1 MKNVSVCTGTYKYV
15 PVHTEQWHGIN
26 SIYWYVLVHT
36 SMYQYILVCTRINW
50 IMNMS
55 WMHKLVYTSTYEYIR
70 VQSVLYAFK
79 KSANRSRTR
88 DLLHTS
94 RRTYP
99 CPTGVQTS
107 TPDICCGVINVY
119 IPCHCYLSQQCHSKK
134 CKMSHV
140 GHATFGSSTTNTLHT
155 AESLGY
161 MLLERPICELSVL
174 EQWRALANAMQQRG
188 LCEMWVVQ
196 AECTANAHGS

>member
-1 MKNVSVCTGTYKYV
+1 
-15 PVHTEQWHGIN
+15 
-26 SIYWYVLVHT
+26 
-36 SMYQYILVCTRINW
+36 MYQYILVCTRINW

-55 WMHKLVYTSTYEYIR
+55 WMYKYVYTSTYEYIC

-79 KSANRSRTR
+79 KKCKQVSNPWSSAYFSQNVPLHYGST
-88 DLLHTS
+88 DLNAGYMLCCHQCIYS
-94 RRTYP
+94 LP
-99 CPTGVQTS
+99 LPSVS
-107 TPDICCGVINVY
+107 TM
-119 IPCHCYLSQQCHSKK
+119 SQQK

-161 MLLERPICELSVL
+161 MLLARPICELSVL
-174 EQWRALANAMQQRG
+174 EQWRALANAMPQRG

-196 AECTANAHGS
+196 AECTATAHGS